1 MDSQLAHHTSFFQPP
16 KSFLSI
22 LEEDKDLSVPASTK
36 LGCTLGPQTRSV
48 EILERLLQAGMT
60 IARFDFSW
68 GSMEYH
74 QETLDNLRVAMRNT
88 KRLCCTML
96 DTMGPEIIVLNRPE
110 APISL
115 NAGQTLTLTCD
126 KSVQASATVLPISYP
141 TLAGTGLAPG
151 SQVFVGQYLFT
162 GSETSSVYLT
172 VQEVRGDEAVCTCNN
187 SCVLEGLAL
196 TVHIAHMRN
205 EAPILADTD
214 LAAIR
219 QWGSANKIDYVSV
232 SFTRNAA
239 DMAVVRQVLDSCGLH
254 QTRMMAKIEN
264 LEGILNSDEIIEVS
278 DSVLMSR
285 GNLGICLDA
294 EKMFLAQ
301 KKLLRACNLA
311 GKPVM
316 VTRVVDTMTDAPRPT
331 RAEATDVANLV
342 LDGADGIL
350 LGSETFRGKYPVQ
363 TVQTVLAI
371 CKQSELCFD
380 NQSYYR
386 SLMEY
391 FGCYTLHPNLG
402 KREALASSAVRA
414 AAKINAALIIV
425 FTVTGQ
431 TARLVAKYKPASP
444 ILTVVCGDPHE
455 AKAHNNDRYSSAGQ
469 DRSSSDGSSGGD
481 KDETALPQSQPDEQ
495 VVCPDIKSDGLKWT
509 LMGEVQAR
517 QCLLYRGVLP
527 IMADPDFALPG
538 GAILD
543 YAISY
548 AKQVGM
554 VRSGDKVVVSQCPR
568 TGYSDVMEEAGVV
581 KLITVD
587 DHIMPSPVRF
597 NHPLFVIGSM
607 DPLMKHQ
614 D

>member
-1 MDSQLAHHTSFFQPP
+1 MDSRLAHHTSFFQPP

-48 EILERLLQAGMT
+48 EVLEQLLQAGMT

-110 APISL
+110 MPISL

-141 TLAGTGLAPG
+141 TLTGTGLAPG

-219 QWGSANKIDYVSV
+219 QWGAANKIDYVSV

-239 DMAVVRQVLDSCGLH
+239 DMAVVRQVLDSCGLA
-254 QTRMMAKIEN
+254 QTRVMAKIEN
-264 LEGILNSDEIIEVS
+264 LEGILNSDEIIDAS

-444 ILTVVCGDPHE
+444 ILTVVC
-455 AKAHNNDRYSSAGQ
+455 
-469 DRSSSDGSSGGD
+469 
-481 KDETALPQSQPDEQ
+481 
-495 VVCPDIKSDGLKWT
+495 PDIKSDGLKWT

-587 DHIMPSPVRF
+587 DHVMPSPVRF

-607 DPLMKHQ
+607 DPLTKHQ

>member
-1 MDSQLAHHTSFFQPP
+1 MATNHVFFEPP
-16 KSFLSI
+16 KSLLSI
-22 LEEDKDLSVPASTK
+22 LEEDKDLSVPALTK
-36 LGCTLGPQTRSV
+36 LGCTLGPQSRTV
-48 EILERLLQAGMT
+48 EVLEDLLRAGMT
-60 IARFDFSW
+60 VARFDFSW

-74 QETLDNLRVAMRNT
+74 QETLDNLRIAMRNT

-115 NAGQTLTLTCD
+115 TAGQTLTLTCN
-126 KSVQASATVLPISYP
+126 KSVAASETVLPISYP
-141 TLAGTGLAPG
+141 SLAGTGLAPG

-172 VQEVRGDEAVCTCNN
+172 VQEVKGDEAVCTCNN
-187 SCVLEGLAL
+187 TCILEGLAL

-205 EAPILADTD
+205 EAPILADSD
-214 LAAIR
+214 MSAIR
-219 QWGSANKIDYVSV
+219 QWGAANKIDYVCL

-239 DMAVVRQVLDSCGLH
+239 DIGVVRAVLDSCGLE
-254 QTRMMAKIEN
+254 QTRVMAKIEN
-264 LEGILNSDEIIEVS
+264 LEGLVHAGDIVEAA
-278 DSVLMSR
+278 DSVLLSR

-350 LGSETFRGKYPVQ
+350 LGSETFRGKYAVS
-363 TVQTVLAI
+363 TVKTVCAI
-371 CKQSELCFD
+371 CKQAELCFD

-431 TARLVAKYKPASP
+431 TARLVAKYKPACP
-444 ILTVVCGDPHE
+444 ILTVVTSAHE
-455 AKAHNNDRYSSAGQ
+455 AKAHNNDRYSLSGSGVNLVAAGE
-469 DRSSSDGSSGGD
+469 GG
-481 KDETALPQSQPDEQ
+481 EEASNP

-509 LMGEVQAR
+509 LLGEVQAR
-517 QCLLYRGVLP
+517 QCMLYRGVLP
-527 IMADPDFALPG
+527 IMADPDFSLPG

-543 YAISY
+543 YAIAY

-587 DHIMPSPVRF
+587 DHVIPGSAMTF

-607 DPLMKHQ
+607 ETLNKQND
-614 D
+614 

>member
-1 MDSQLAHHTSFFQPP
+1 MD
-16 KSFLSI
+16 
-22 LEEDKDLSVPASTK
+22 
-36 LGCTLGPQTRSV
+36 
-48 EILERLLQAGMT
+48 
-60 IARFDFSW
+60 
-68 GSMEYH
+68 YH

-96 DTMGPEIIVLNRPE
+96 DTMGPEIIVLNRPD

-115 NAGQTLTLTCD
+115 TAGQTITLTCN
-126 KSVQASATVLPISYP
+126 KTVPASATVLPISYP
-141 TLAGTGLAPG
+141 SWVGTGLAPG
-151 SQVFVGQYLFT
+151 SQIFVGQYLFT

-172 VQEVRGDEAVCTCNN
+172 VQEVRGDEAICTCNN
-187 SCVLEGLAL
+187 TCVLEGLAL

-219 QWGSANKIDYVSV
+219 QWGAANRIDYVCV
-232 SFTRNAA
+232 SFARNAA
-239 DMAVVRQVLDSCGLH
+239 DIASVRAVLDSCGLD
-254 QTRMMAKIEN
+254 QTRIMAKIEN
-264 LEGILNSDEIIEVS
+264 LEGLTHSPELIECSDA
-278 DSVLMSR
+278 VLLSR
-285 GNLGICLDA
+285 GNLGICLDP

-311 GKPVM
+311 GKPCV
-316 VTRVVDTMTDAPRPT
+316 VTRVVDTMTEAPRPT

-342 LDGADGIL
+342 LDGADAIV
-350 LGSETFRGKYPVQ
+350 LGSETFRGKYPVD
-363 TVQTVLAI
+363 TVKTVLAI
-371 CKQSELCFD
+371 CKQAENCFD

-386 SLMEY
+386 SLMDY
-391 FGCYTLHPNLG
+391 FGCYTISPNLG

-414 AAKINAALIIV
+414 AEKISAALIIV

-444 ILTVVCGDPHE
+444 ILTVVCSDPHA
-455 AKAHNNDRYSSAGQ
+455 AKAHNNDRYSA
-469 DRSSSDGSSGGD
+469 SGGGAPLGLSPSVREPAAAAAAAPAAAAPAED
-481 KDETALPQSQPDEQ
+481 KAVAAARGPIPFLPAIPLPQ
-495 VVCPDIKSDGLKWT
+495 VVCPDIRSDGLKWT

-517 QCLLYRGVLP
+517 QCLLYRGVMP
-527 IMADPDFALPG
+527 IMADPDFSLPG

-543 YAISY
+543 YAIAY
-548 AKQVGM
+548 AKQAGM
-554 VRSGDKVVVSQCPR
+554 VKSGDKVVVSQCPR

-587 DHIMPSPVRF
+587 DHHLPGMTF
-597 NHPLFVIGSM
+597 NNHPLFVIGSM
-607 DPLMKHQ
+607 DPLTKQ

>member
-1 MDSQLAHHTSFFQPP
+1 MDSKLAHHTSFFHPP
-16 KSFLSI
+16 RSFLSI

-48 EILERLLQAGMT
+48 EVLEQLLTAGMT
-60 IARFDFSW
+60 VARFDFSW
-68 GSMEYH
+68 GSMDYH

-110 APISL
+110 APITL
-115 NAGQTLTLTCD
+115 NAGQSLTLTCN
-126 KSVQASATVLPISYP
+126 KSASASANVLPISYP
-141 TLAGTGLAPG
+141 SLAGTGLAPG

-196 TVHIAHMRN
+196 TVHISNMRN

-214 LAAIR
+214 IAAIR
-219 QWGSANKIDYVSV
+219 QWGSVNKIDYVSV
-232 SFTRNAA
+232 SFTRGAA
-239 DMAVVRQVLDSCGLH
+239 DVAVVRQLLDSAGLN
-254 QTRMMAKIEN
+254 QTRIMAKIEN
-264 LEGILNSDEIIEVS
+264 MEGLINSAEIMEAA
-278 DSVLMSR
+278 DAVLLSR

-371 CKQSELCFD
+371 CKQAELCFD

-444 ILTVVCGDPHE
+444 ILTIVCGDPHE
-455 AKAHNNDRYSSAGQ
+455 AKAHNNDRYSTTGQ
-469 DRSSSDGSSGGD
+469 GRASSDGDCSDS
-481 KDETALPQSQPDEQ
+481 PQAKSAQPSQ

-527 IMADPDFALPG
+527 IMADPDFSLPG

-554 VRSGDKVVVSQCPR
+554 VKSGDKVVVSQCPR
-568 TGYSDVMEEAGVV
+568 TGYSEVMEEAGVV

-587 DHIMPSPVRF
+587 DHVLPSMMRA

-607 DPLMKHQ
+607 DPMPKC

>member
-1 MDSQLAHHTSFFQPP
+1 MATNHVFFEPP
-16 KSFLSI
+16 KSLLSI
-22 LEEDKDLSVPASTK
+22 LEEDKDLSVPALTK
-36 LGCTLGPQTRSV
+36 LGCTLGPQSRSV
-48 EILERLLQAGMT
+48 EVLESLLRAGMT
-60 IARFDFSW
+60 VARFDFSW

-74 QETLDNLRVAMRNT
+74 QETLDNLRIAMRNT

-126 KSVQASATVLPISYP
+126 KSVAASASVLPISYP
-141 TLAGTGLAPG
+141 SLAGTGLAPG

-172 VQEVRGDEAVCTCNN
+172 VQEVRGDEAICTCNN
-187 SCVLEGLAL
+187 TCVLEGLAL
-196 TVHIAHMRN
+196 TVHMAHMRN
-205 EAPILADTD
+205 EAPILADSD
-214 LAAIR
+214 VAAIR
-219 QWGSANKIDYVSV
+219 QWGAANKIDYVCL

-239 DMAVVRQVLDSCGLH
+239 DIAVVRGVLDSCGLE
-254 QTRMMAKIEN
+254 QTRVMAKIEN
-264 LEGILNSDEIIEVS
+264 LEGLVHAGDIIEAA
-278 DSVLMSR
+278 DSVLLSR

-350 LGSETFRGKYPVQ
+350 LGSETFRGKYAVS
-363 TVQTVLAI
+363 TVKTVCAI
-371 CKQSELCFD
+371 CKQAELCFD

-431 TARLVAKYKPASP
+431 TARLVAKYKPACP
-444 ILTVVCGDPHE
+444 ILT
-455 AKAHNNDRYSSAGQ
+455 
-469 DRSSSDGSSGGD
+469 
-481 KDETALPQSQPDEQ
+481 

-509 LMGEVQAR
+509 LLGEVQAR
-517 QCLLYRGVLP
+517 QCMLYRGVLP
-527 IMADPDFALPG
+527 IMADPDFSLPG

-543 YAISY
+543 YAIAY

-587 DHIMPSPVRF
+587 DHVIPGSAMTF

-607 DPLMKHQ
+607 ETLNKQAD
-614 D
+614 

>member
-1 MDSQLAHHTSFFQPP
+1 MDSKLAHHTSFFHPP
-16 KSFLSI
+16 RSFLSI

-48 EILERLLQAGMT
+48 EVLEQLLTAGMT
-60 IARFDFSW
+60 VARFDFSW
-68 GSMEYH
+68 GSMDYH

-115 NAGQTLTLTCD
+115 NAGQTLTLTCN
-126 KSVQASATVLPISYP
+126 KSASASANVLPISYP
-141 TLAGTGLAPG
+141 SLAGTGLAPG

-196 TVHIAHMRN
+196 TVHISNMRN

-214 LAAIR
+214 IAAIR
-219 QWGSANKIDYVSV
+219 QWGSVNKIDYVSV
-232 SFTRNAA
+232 SFTRGAA
-239 DMAVVRQVLDSCGLH
+239 DVAVVRQLLDSAGLN
-254 QTRMMAKIEN
+254 QTRIMAKIEN
-264 LEGILNSDEIIEVS
+264 MEGLINSAEIMEAA
-278 DSVLMSR
+278 DAVLLSR

-371 CKQSELCFD
+371 CKQAELCFD

-444 ILTVVCGDPHE
+444 ILTVVC
-455 AKAHNNDRYSSAGQ
+455 
-469 DRSSSDGSSGGD
+469 
-481 KDETALPQSQPDEQ
+481 
-495 VVCPDIKSDGLKWT
+495 PDIKSDGLKWT

-527 IMADPDFALPG
+527 IMADPDFSLPG

-554 VRSGDKVVVSQCPR
+554 VKSGDKVVVSQCPR
-568 TGYSDVMEEAGVV
+568 TGYSEVMEEAGVV

-587 DHIMPSPVRF
+587 DHVLPSMMRA

-607 DPLMKHQ
+607 DPMPKC

>member
-1 MDSQLAHHTSFFQPP
+1 
-16 KSFLSI
+16 
-22 LEEDKDLSVPASTK
+22 
-36 LGCTLGPQTRSV
+36 
-48 EILERLLQAGMT
+48 
-60 IARFDFSW
+60 
-68 GSMEYH
+68 
-74 QETLDNLRVAMRNT
+74 
-88 KRLCCTML
+88 
-96 DTMGPEIIVLNRPE
+96 
-110 APISL
+110 
-115 NAGQTLTLTCD
+115 
-126 KSVQASATVLPISYP
+126 
-141 TLAGTGLAPG
+141 
-151 SQVFVGQYLFT
+151 
-162 GSETSSVYLT
+162 
-172 VQEVRGDEAVCTCNN
+172 
-187 SCVLEGLAL
+187 
-196 TVHIAHMRN
+196 MRN

-444 ILTVVCGDPHE
+444 ILTVVC
-455 AKAHNNDRYSSAGQ
+455 
-469 DRSSSDGSSGGD
+469 
-481 KDETALPQSQPDEQ
+481 
-495 VVCPDIKSDGLKWT
+495 PDIKSDGLKWT